1 MWGIQNQFK
10 PKKMHFHSIFLND
23 YRIYYFKRG
32 KLPNAKNIRA
42 IVNMHVLS
50 QAQKQPSLYDF
61 LTKMRTNA
69 SLIPNPNH
77 ETEKKNKKTTY
88 AKPKF
93 NKILLQGGN
102 KNRTRL

>member
-1 MWGIQNQFK
+1 
-10 PKKMHFHSIFLND
+10 
-23 YRIYYFKRG
+23 
-32 KLPNAKNIRA
+32 
-42 IVNMHVLS
+42 
-50 QAQKQPSLYDF
+50 
-61 LTKMRTNA
+61 MRTNA